1 MLAFLDECGFAP
13 SLPVCYSWTARG
25 CRKRMPYENPQ
36 GRRVNALAA
45 LVRDGPQPS
54 LTWACERGSFLAEQ
68 VLDFLTKIPRPQG
81 QRLVVVLDNG
91 SVHTSRIVKDAL
103 PHLKDQGIDIYYLP
117 PYSPELN
124 AIERVFGV
132 VKHHE
137 MPARRYTSWESLE
150 DAIDTAFT
158 NYETRLQHQETTLQP
173 RPPA

>member
-1 MLAFLDECGFAP
+1 
-13 SLPVCYSWTARG
+13 
-25 CRKRMPYENPQ
+25 MPYENPQ

-54 LTWACERGSFLAEQ
+54 LTWTAARGPFVAEQ
-68 VLDFLTKIPRPQG
+68 ILAFLRKLPRPPQ
-81 QRLVVVLDNG
+81 QRLVVVWDNG
-91 SVHTSRIVKDAL
+91 SVHTSRIIKNARANL
-103 PHLKDQGIDIYYLP
+103 HAEGIDLYYLP

-132 VKHHE
+132 VKHHD

-150 DAIDTAFT
+150 DAIDTAFI
-158 NYETRLQHQETTLQP
+158 NYETRLQHTKTGLQP